1 MPLQRQFLLLQHRV
15 QVWACKQQV
24 LKAQMLQVATR
35 APKACHLNLQVLMLQ
50 LLQHLKTMTVIHT
63 IHTPY
68 NLKLTEM
75 TQQHQTITPLQQQI
89 THRGAQQPASEG
101 SDSGTTL
108 TSGGIVVANGNV
120 HRINSRKVEINGAI
134 ASSIPQTVQ
143 MSVTFYI
150 DGKVALTKNVSLPPM
165 GFKRFTKKVRR
176 IIMETGASHSLTGT
190 AVLSTGSQTVY
201 TPVLGTSFY

>member
-1 MPLQRQFLLLQHRV
+1 MHWGAVTGSNVFASSTSV
-15 QVWACKQQV
+15 SSASASNTGGACKQQV
-24 LKAQMLQVATR
+24 LQAKMLQVATR
-35 APKACHLNLQVLMLQ
+35 APKMFHLHLQVLMLQ

-75 TQQHQTITPLQQQI
+75 
-89 THRGAQQPASEG
+89 AQQPASEG

-134 ASSIPQTVQ
+134 ASSVPQTVQ

-165 GFKRFTKKVRR
+165 GSKRFTKKVGR